1 MKLEEHDLEKIELI
15 LHDALFASEVP
26 VVFLAVRKENTPQFV
41 IKAVLP
47 QAFPAAKEHVFMP
60 TVNPF
65 VGSVYESQN
74 PAFSRDV
81 PEAVKNLLT
90 AYDVETA
97 ARPATVKCLG
107 LAPVIMEKDVA
118 GLLFFGAREP
128 NPKVMAIINSF
139 ARQISY
145 FLSIK
150 EYQSIAREANQ
161 KCDQMM
167 AASSDA
173 FFTIDTQSGRIHVS
187 QNLEELTGYAPEE
200 FLHGLIESEK
210 YVFQEDLQKVKDFYR
225 DAFSGKRVG
234 VEFRMQR
241 KDGNLI
247 WFSIF
252 SNPIFDSTGKLVA
265 IQGVGRDVSENK
277 KATWELEKTKERE
290 QMKTEF
296 MSVISHELRTPLTPI
311 QGYTDMLLSGQAG
324 PLTAGQQ
331 EALTTIRKQSRR
343 LLNLIDSVLD
353 ITKVEYGKPIEIKK
367 EPVSLNAIIE
377 EVVSGMGFQFQEKEI
392 KLESDLSPEIETILA
407 DEAKITRVVSNLLGN
422 ALKFTPKKG
431 KVGIKSKKVGAD
443 VQIEVRDTG
452 VGIDPDN
459 LQKIFEKFFQV
470 DSSYTRQEGGIGMG
484 LAIVK
489 EIVEAHGGKAWVES
503 DGLGRG
509 SKFIFTLP
517 LT

>member
-1 MKLEEHDLEKIELI
+1 MKLEDHDLEKIELI
-15 LHDALFASEVP
+15 LHDALFASEAP
-26 VVFLAVRKENTPQFV
+26 LVFLAVKKENTPQFA
-41 IKAVLP
+41 IRIVLP
-47 QAFPAAKEHVFMP
+47 QAFPAAKEHLFLP
-60 TVNPF
+60 SVNPF
-65 VGSVYESQN
+65 VNSVHESQSS
-74 PAFSRDV
+74 AFSKDV
-81 PEAVKNLLT
+81 QEAIKNLMT
-90 AYDVETA
+90 VYDVETA
-97 ARPATVKCLG
+97 ARPAPVKCLG
-107 LAPVIMEKDVA
+107 LAPIIIEKDVA

-128 NPKVMAIINSF
+128 NPRIMAVINSF

-145 FLSIK
+145 FLSIR
-150 EYQSIAREANQ
+150 EYQRIAREANQ
-161 KCDQMM
+161 KSEQMM

-187 QNLEELTGYAPEE
+187 QNLQELTGHAPEE
-200 FLHGLIESEK
+200 FLRGLIESEK
-210 YVFQEDLQKVKDFYR
+210 YVFQEDLQKVKDFFR
-225 DAFSGKRVG
+225 DTFAGKRVG

-247 WFSIF
+247 WFSIL

-324 PLTAGQQ
+324 PLSPGQKD
-331 EALTTIRKQSRR
+331 ALTTIRKQSRR

-353 ITKVEYGKPIEIKK
+353 ITRVEYGKPIEIRK

-377 EVVSGMGFQFQEKEI
+377 EVVGGISFQFQEKDI
-392 KLESDLSPEIETILA
+392 KLECDLSPEIETILA

-422 ALKFTPKKG
+422 TLKFTPKKG
-431 KVGIKSKKVGAD
+431 KVGIRSKKVGAD
-443 VQIEVRDTG
+443 VQIEVSDSG
-452 VGIDPDN
+452 VGIDPDH
-459 LQKIFEKFFQV
+459 LEKIFEKFYQV

-484 LAIVK
+484 LAIVR
-489 EIVEAHGGKAWVES
+489 EIVEAHGGKVWAES
-503 DGLGRG
+503 EGLGRG

-517 LT
+517 LA